1 MKRSTN
7 SRKWIGLC
15 AVSCFSAALA
25 DVKLTEETVDG
36 RTAYRMENERVTLL
50 IGPAHGGN
58 VTSYRDKKG
67 GNVELILQAPQRGL
81 CMDHFQTQR
90 WPGEMLDAAYT
101 PKVIKSSAE
110 ECVLH
115 VAYEVKGEWQG
126 TSFPKVKGLHLEKT
140 YRLRAGSPS
149 LECKVKFTAPKKESK
164 LFSYWIQNVF
174 FPGGQYDPET
184 DMSFRPSVRGVRRK
198 KRDDTSRFGREDW
211 LKDFSDGWQALL
223 DTKAKTGLVVLA
235 DYNAL
240 NCSYVNGGNMT
251 LEPMYRIQY
260 LPPGGSVAYTTH
272 LVPVA
277 GLDNVVAACEDY
289 IVGYSMRSDAKGS
302 GTVSFTVVRSVN
314 APKKLTVNASVMS
327 VGERD
332 KVAKMAP
339 IVIENVGEQPQVKTA
354 KFSGT
359 GSDPLVLQVRT
370 AAELPSGVKTGR
382 YFEDYYNGAYQ
393 WDENITVDMQT
404 PCYVAERPVQE
415 LGLQKPKAMRLNRV
429 GRYNYW
435 YVEGFMDHAY
445 DVVSAVRLTCQYRPA
460 RMLWKRAFVAHNG
473 AFGSRLSA
481 FPYDYGELLK
491 YNVVIF
497 GGAKRD
503 ALNDVGIE
511 MLSDFLTAGGGM
523 LVLGGPMAYSNSRL
537 AGTRLAEMWPVTVSD
552 EPLATANVHAAQIE
566 VAQDV
571 PFLEDLDWSLKP
583 SVQYLHEVTVRPSGK
598 VILTAGGKPFLVIG
612 EIGPRKGR
620 VACVLGAPIGTLD
633 RGKMPFWEWS
643 DWKYLLRQILWWLG
657 GNDYQFHL

>member
-1 MKRSTN
+1 
-7 SRKWIGLC
+7 
-15 AVSCFSAALA
+15 
-25 DVKLTEETVDG
+25 
-36 RTAYRMENERVTLL
+36 
-50 IGPAHGGN
+50 
-58 VTSYRDKKG
+58 
-67 GNVELILQAPQRGL
+67 
-81 CMDHFQTQR
+81 
-90 WPGEMLDAAYT
+90 
-101 PKVIKSSAE
+101 
-110 ECVLH
+110 
-115 VAYEVKGEWQG
+115 
-126 TSFPKVKGLHLEKT
+126 
-140 YRLRAGSPS
+140 
-149 LECKVKFTAPKKESK
+149 
-164 LFSYWIQNVF
+164 
-174 FPGGQYDPET
+174 
-184 DMSFRPSVRGVRRK
+184 MSFRPSVRGVRRK

-240 NCSYVNGGNMT
+240 NCSYANGGNMT

-260 LPPGGSVAYTTH
+260 LPPSGSVVYTTH

-289 IVGYSMRSDAKGS
+289 IVGYSMKSDAKGS
-302 GTVSFTVVRSVN
+302 GTVGFTVVRSVN
-314 APKKLTVNASVMS
+314 APKTLTLNASVMS

-332 KVAKMAP
+332 KVARVPP
-339 IVIENVGEQPQVKTA
+339 IVIEHLGEQPQAKTA

-370 AAELPSGVKTGR
+370 TAELPSGGKTER

-404 PCYVAERPVQE
+404 PYYLAERPVQE
-415 LGLQKPKAMRLNRV
+415 LSLQKPKVMRASRA

-445 DVVSAVRLTCQYRPA
+445 DVVSAVRLTVHYNPT
-460 RMLWKRAFVAHNG
+460 RMLWKRAFVAYNG

-481 FPYDYGELLK
+481 FPYDYEELLK
-491 YNVVIF
+491 YNVVVF

-537 AGTRLAEMWPVTVSD
+537 AGTRLAEMWPVAVSD
-552 EPLATANVHAAQIE
+552 KPLSVTNVDAVPIE
-566 VAQDV
+566 VAEDA
-571 PFLEDLDWSLKP
+571 PFLEELDWSSKP
-583 SVQYLHEVTVRPSGK
+583 RVQYLHEVTVRPSGK
-598 VILTAGGKPFLVIG
+598 TILTAGGKPFLVIG
-612 EIGPRKGR
+612 ETGPRKGR
-620 VACVLGAPIGTLD
+620 VACVLGAPIGTVG
-633 RGKMPFWEWS
+633 RGELPFWEWS
-643 DWKYLLRQILWWLG
+643 DWKYLLRQLLWWLG
-657 GNDYQFHL
+657 GNDYQFRL